1 MTHIAGAVFLVLGLV
16 TGLLLTLAPFGI
28 GAGQPQ
34 LVAWVLFPLLTI
46 GGYLLLALAARG
58 PAIALIS
65 RSAGAA
71 LLALAVAATVGLFLA
86 GNAFVAPS
94 TGTIS
99 LWYVLLIGLVL
110 GTAGLSF
117 RRPGDDET

>member
-1 MTHIAGAVFLVLGLV
+1 MTQLAGAVFLVLGLAS
-16 TGLLLTLAPFGI
+16 GLALTAAPFGL
-28 GAGQPQ
+28 GPAQPQ

-46 GGYLLLALAARG
+46 GGYLLLAVASRG
-58 PAIALIS
+58 PAVARIS

-71 LLALAVAATVGLFLA
+71 LLALALAATVGLFLA
-86 GNAFVAPS
+86 GNAFVAPRA
-94 TGTIS
+94 GTVS

-117 RRPGDDET
+117 RRSGDGDA

>member
-1 MTHIAGAVFLVLGLV
+1 MTQIAGAVFLVLGLAS
-16 TGLLLTLAPFGI
+16 GLALTAAPFGL
-28 GAGQPQ
+28 GPAQPQ

-46 GGYLLLALAARG
+46 GGYLLLAVASRG
-58 PAIALIS
+58 PAVARIS

-71 LLALAVAATVGLFLA
+71 LLALAVAATVGLFMV
-86 GNAFVAPS
+86 GNAFVAPT
-94 TGTIS
+94 TGTVS

-117 RRPGDDET
+117 RRAGDGDD

>member
-1 MTHIAGAVFLVLGLV
+1 MTQTAGAVFLVLGLAS
-16 TGLLLTLAPFGI
+16 GLALTLAPFGI

-46 GGYLLLALAARG
+46 GGYILLAVAARG

-65 RSAGAA
+65 RSAGGA
-71 LLALAVAATVGLFLA
+71 LLALAVAATVGLFVV
-86 GNAFVAPS
+86 GNSLVAPN

-117 RRPGDDET
+117 RRSGDEGR

>member
-1 MTHIAGAVFLVLGLV
+1 MTQIAGAVFLVLGLAS
-16 TGLLLTLAPFGI
+16 GLALTLAPFGI

-46 GGYLLLALAARG
+46 GGYILLAVAARG

-65 RSAGAA
+65 RSAGGA
-71 LLALAVAATVGLFLA
+71 LLALAVAATVGLFMV
-86 GNAFVAPS
+86 GNSLVAPN

-117 RRPGDDET
+117 RRSGDEGS

>member
-1 MTHIAGAVFLVLGLV
+1 MTQIAGAVFLVLGLAS
-16 TGLLLTLAPFGI
+16 GLALTAAPFGL
-28 GAGQPQ
+28 GPAQPQ

-46 GGYLLLALAARG
+46 GGYLLLAVASRG
-58 PAIALIS
+58 PAVARIS

-71 LLALAVAATVGLFLA
+71 LLVLAVAATVGLFLV
-86 GNAFVAPS
+86 GNALVAP
-94 TGTIS
+94 TAGTVS

-117 RRPGDDET
+117 RRSGDEDA

>member
-1 MTHIAGAVFLVLGLV
+1 MTQIAGAVFLVLGLAS
-16 TGLLLTLAPFGI
+16 GLALTLAPFGI

-46 GGYLLLALAARG
+46 GGYILLAVAARG

-65 RSAGAA
+65 RSAGGA
-71 LLALAVAATVGLFLA
+71 LLALAVAATVGLFLV
-86 GNAFVAPS
+86 GNSLVAPN

-117 RRPGDDET
+117 RRSGDEGP

>member
-1 MTHIAGAVFLVLGLV
+1 MTKIAGAVFLVLGLV
-16 TGLLLTLAPFGI
+16 SGLALTLAPFGI
-28 GAGQPQ
+28 GAAQPQ
-34 LVAWVLFPLLTI
+34 LIAWVLFPLLTI
-46 GGYLLLALAARG
+46 GGYLLLAVASSG

-71 LLALAVAATVGLFLA
+71 LLVLAVAATIGLFLV
-86 GNAFVAPS
+86 GNALLTPS
-94 TGTIS
+94 AGTVS

-117 RRPGDDET
+117 RRSGDESA

>member
-1 MTHIAGAVFLVLGLV
+1 MTQIAGAVFLVLGL
-16 TGLLLTLAPFGI
+16 AP
-28 GAGQPQ
+28 ASCSRSPCSASAAQPQ

-46 GGYLLLALAARG
+46 GGYLLLAVAARG
-58 PAIALIS
+58 PAITRIS

-71 LLALAVAATVGLFLA
+71 LLALAVAATVGLFLV
-86 GNAFVAPS
+86 GSSFVAPS
-94 TGTIS
+94 AGTIS

-117 RRPGDDET
+117 RRSGDEES